1 MNKEHN
7 KNKRHNENKSHNER
21 HRPEQGGNPKYRL
34 SSDEAEIIFKYRRIQ
49 EEAKKEGLDPNKVH
63 SGWIKNKNASL
74 YFKNNLKK
82 DDFLKLSKEL
92 INEAKKYSPK
102 YPVLERQRYSDSHLL
117 FMCPSDLHIGK
128 LCKSFTSGEEYN
140 NQEAVLRCLEGVKGC
155 IKKASGFNIDK
166 IVLLLSGDL
175 LHVDNFEGTTTK
187 GTKQDVDGFLSDHFL
202 IAKRL
207 MIEVIKTLLQ
217 LADVHVMYTPGN
229 HDNVVGF
236 LVAQILQVH
245 FRNNKNTSWD
255 ISLHMRK
262 YYKYY
267 NNLIASTHADRIKM
281 DLLPMLMADE
291 SKDWSD
297 TKYRYMFTQHIHHK
311 VSKDYPGLS
320 IESLR
325 SPSEADRFHHKHG
338 YQSSNNKAIESFLFH
353 KNAGQ
358 IARIT
363 HLF

>member
-1 MNKEHN
+1 MSAGT
-7 KNKRHNENKSHNER
+7 RHNENTPHDDRLKS
-21 HRPEQGGNPKYRL
+21 GGNPRYRL
-34 SSDEAEIIFKYRRIQ
+34 TPEEAEIIYKYRRIK
-49 EEAKKEGLDPNKVH
+49 EEAEKEGLDPKSVH

-74 YFKNNLKK
+74 YFKNTNIKSE
-82 DDFLKLSKEL
+82 FNKLSKQL
-92 INEAKKYSPK
+92 IKEAKEYSPI
-102 YPVLERQRYSDSHLL
+102 YPVLERQKYSDSHLFFL
-117 FMCPSDLHIGK
+117 CPSDLHIGK
-128 LCKSFTSGEEYN
+128 LCRSFVSGNEYN
-140 NQEAVLRCLEGVKGC
+140 TQEAVIRCLEGVKGC
-155 IKKASGFNIDK
+155 IRKASGFNIDK
-166 IVLLLSGDL
+166 IVFLLSGDL
-175 LHVDNFEGTTTK
+175 LHIDNLEGTTTK
-187 GTKQDVDGFLSDHFL
+187 GTKQDVDGHLSDHFL

-207 MIEVIKTLLQ
+207 IIDVIKTLVQ

-236 LVAQILQVH
+236 LIAQILQVH

-255 ISLHMRK
+255 ISLQMRK
-262 YYKYY
+262 YYKYH
-267 NNLIASTHADRIKM
+267 NNLLASTHGDRVKM

-291 SKDWSD
+291 CKQWSA

-325 SPSEADRFHHKHG
+325 SPSEADAWHHKAG
-338 YQSSNNKAIESFLFH
+338 YQSSNNKAIEGFLFH
-353 KNAGQ
+353 KSYGQ